1 MSDDARI
8 AIGLPQHPKTRKLI
22 RRLGPAAGWSLVC
35 LFLWTAQNRHDGD
48 LAGLSDEDLEIAA
61 DWTGDAGALV
71 KALVEVRFLDGD
83 EGTRAIHDWTQ
94 HNPWA
99 ASRGQR
105 VEAAK
110 RAAAARWGTD
120 LDAGRMRG
128 ASAPYA
134 EVPKPQCPP
143 PTPTPTPKRSPSDS
157 CPEPQAAA
165 GRKVVG
171 TMPTLGGGE
180 WGVTQVLLDGWTAAY
195 PGIDVKAELRKA
207 KAWLLSNPTNAKTA
221 RGMGR
226 FCNGW
231 LERAQNAV
239 GRNGTGP
246 PVERESLQA
255 RVARKNPLKLIYDA
269 TGESDGQRAIGGP
282 VVGDGGDLRPPLDG
296 SHGGKP

>member
-1 MSDDARI
+1 MLRRSAILASLFAVFAFGEELPRKRETLLMLPEPLALRNSLSIVPAGAKQTVLTPAREKVGTPGSI
-8 AIGLPQHPKTRKLI
+8 EAYSEEDFATL
-22 RRLGPAAGWSLVC
+22 
-35 LFLWTAQNRHDGD
+35 
-48 LAGLSDEDLEIAA
+48 GLSAE
-61 DWTGDAGALV
+61 T
-71 KALVEVRFLDGD
+71 F
-83 EGTRAIHDWTQ
+83 
-94 HNPWA
+94 
-99 ASRGQR
+99 
-105 VEAAK
+105 AK

-143 PTPTPTPKRSPSDS
+143 PTPTPTPKRSHSDS